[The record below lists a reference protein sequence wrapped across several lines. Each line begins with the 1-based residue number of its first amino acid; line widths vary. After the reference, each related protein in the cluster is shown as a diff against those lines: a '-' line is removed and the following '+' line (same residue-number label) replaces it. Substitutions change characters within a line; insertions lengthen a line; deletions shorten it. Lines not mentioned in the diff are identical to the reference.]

1 MRPRTQDRW
10 SIKDVLAHLL
20 ACDEE
25 TVRRRD
31 PSHEY
36 TVVQWLPAPGWTHEQ
51 EHLSEVKAWWRAE
64 HRR

>member
-1 MRPRTQDRW
+1 VGARLITGLERLPAAA
-10 SIKDVLAHLL
+10 L
-20 ACDEE
+20 
-25 TVRRRD
+25 RD